1 MLRRFARLRSLGTR
15 RHRDVG
21 VAGASRGMQL
31 RHGNSSAASPRPGS
45 PRYGRQSSGRRFS
58 SLGAAIA
65 VFLLVLL
72 AVLLWPWTQAHLQS
86 LAVLKMVSG
95 ESLGWPLKQL
105 ATEPITTED
114 LTLQTAAGPVR
125 ARLYTPVRHP
135 HAPGLVVFHGVHHL
149 GLNEPRLMSFAR
161 AMASCGLQV
170 LTPELPDIKDYR
182 IGENSIATIG
192 ASTVWFAQRQR
203 RPVSVMGLSFSGGLS
218 LVAAANAAYRPSM
231 KLVFAVGS
239 QDAMDRVARYYR
251 TGQAPR
257 PDGSTELLP
266 AHEYGPL
273 VLEYEHVEEFV
284 PSPDV
289 PGIRNVL
296 RAHLY
301 EDKVAEDAAMEQLSP
316 RQQAEAAELMDAESG
331 TVRSMLRTS
340 ELRHQ
345 KEFAGLSPETHLGDL
360 TVPVFLLHGEADNII
375 PAAETLWMASELR
388 STTLK
393 AALVSPVLSHID
405 MAKAPGARDTW
416 RLVHFMALVLHAAER

>member
-1 MLRRFARLRSLGTR
+1 MARRFPRPRILEARK
-15 RHRDVG
+15 HRDVG
-21 VAGASRGMQL
+21 VAAAGRGML
-31 RHGNSSAASPRPGS
+31 RRRYERARASLPGWRV
-45 PRYGRQSSGRRFS
+45 PM
-58 SLGAAIA
+58 A
-65 VFLLVLL
+65 VGTCAVVLC
-72 AVLLWPWTQAHLQS
+72 AVLLWPWVRVHLQS

-95 ESLGWPLKQL
+95 DTLNAPLKVM
-105 ATEPITTED
+105 ATEPVRTED
-114 LTLQTAAGPVR
+114 VLLQTAAGPVS
-125 ARLYTPVRHP
+125 ARLYVPARHA

-161 AMASCGLQV
+161 AMAACGLEV

-182 IGENSIATIG
+182 ISDRSVGVIG
-192 ASTVWFAQRQR
+192 ASTVWFAQRQG
-203 RPVSVMGLSFSGGLS
+203 RPVSVMGLSFSGGLG
-218 LVAAANAAYRPSM
+218 LVAAANPLYRPSM

-239 QDAMDRVARYYR
+239 QDAMERVATYYR
-251 TGQAPR
+251 TGEAPR

-289 PGIRNVL
+289 EGIRGVL

-301 EDKVAEDAAMEQLSP
+301 EDKDAEEAAMERLSP
-316 RQQAEAAELMDAESG
+316 RQQAEAAELMDAGSG
-331 TVRSMLRTS
+331 TVRAMLHTS

-345 KEFAGLSPETHLGDL
+345 KEFAGLSPETHLGQL

-388 STTLK
+388 TTTLQ

-405 MAKAPGARDTW
+405 MEKTPSGWDEW
-416 RLVHFMALVLHAAER
+416 RLVHFMALVLHAAERA